1 MFGDRA
7 SVLETLKRVDERLQ
21 SDGYRGAPIPLILL
35 GGSAVLLAYGGR
47 RATWDVDVLV
57 PGRRLLGAGFL
68 EQYGLSLVPE
78 GILNLHP
85 DFMDRLEPVPEAG
98 DLKHLAARVLG
109 PYDLAITKIGRG
121 SERDIADCVHIW
133 KAGRLSNVT
142 EAARRWG
149 GAKGVRSLSA
159 RTGLVLPPVV
169 AYPRDYLKALFH
181 RRRQAVSPSG
191 ARLP

>member
-21 SDGYRGAPIPLILL
+21 ADGYRGAPIPLVLL
-35 GGSAVLLAYGGR
+35 GGSAVLLAYGGH

-98 DLKHLAARVLG
+98 DLKHLAVRVLG

-121 SERDIADCVHIW
+121 SERDIADCVQIW
-133 KAGRLSNVT
+133 KAGRLDLD
-142 EAARRWG
+142 RL
-149 GAKGVRSLSA
+149 RSLYEEASGYWIGPES
-159 RTGLVLPPVV
+159 R
-169 AYPRDYLKALFH
+169 Y
-181 RRRQAVSPSG
+181 RQNLEWFLEEVGKS
-191 ARLP
+191 